1 MHGTRITIQRSLLHV
16 GAIVLTVFCVVF
28 VLTQTVGATIK
39 HDLSSYLA
47 PAVAYIEGYGA
58 PYVDFFDIKPPVA
71 IFFLVPWISVFGFSL
86 ESMIV
91 LDAIMLFLLFYVF
104 FRLLSLSKADL
115 FVFFIFAYALVYALS
130 YRLFG
135 LMLLTETVGLVFVFL
150 SLLLVFSQP
159 SRITSWFLA
168 GMLLQFASQVK
179 EVYVFTPIFF
189 AAFVW
194 LDNRFHVR
202 EVLTAFLG
210 WCAGGLIVFLL
221 LYVSNAHVA
230 YLDVLAFKAD
240 AFQVRD
246 PVTMVL
252 RMIKGLAAFS
262 GLRLKFYLFFVPSLI
277 LLIVFV
283 LRARARGKPFGLRA
297 GSKAHVASV
306 FALLLLAVMVGF
318 AWQGK
323 PPSGHYAVSIFFPYL
338 LFICA
343 WFAAL
348 REMFPAIAKPK
359 KTGLGPG
366 TISLVLLLWF
376 CVVLT
381 PGPKVPAQAS
391 QQIVSHIKGG
401 GFSIP
406 ELESE
411 EALSRYRF
419 VTSNLQEGDCLQQV
433 YGWAAGAAYLYTGT
447 KPCSRHF
454 LANLITNETTANEYV
469 QDLQQSPPTVVI
481 YNPAGADLDVE
492 FFEKSI
498 FPWGEIVSNC
508 YRPTE
513 FATIFV
519 ASVQLDGVE
528 NCIME
533 VLRIEGIATES

>member
-1 MHGTRITIQRSLLHV
+1 MHGTRITIQRSLLQV
-16 GAIVLTVFCVVF
+16 GAIVLTVFCVAF
-28 VLTQTVGATIK
+28 VLTQTVGTTIK

-47 PAVAYIEGYGA
+47 PAVAFIEGYGA
-58 PYVDFFDIKPPVA
+58 PYVDYFDIKPPVA
-71 IFFLVPWISVFGFSL
+71 IFFLIPWISIFGFSL

-91 LDAIMLFLLFYVF
+91 LDAIMLFLLFF
-104 FRLLSLSKADL
+104 LFLRLLSLSKADL

-159 SRITSWFLA
+159 SRMTSWFLA

-189 AAFVW
+189 VAFVW
-194 LDNRFHVR
+194 LDNRFYVR

-210 WCAGGLIVFLL
+210 WCAGGLIVVLL

-262 GLRLKFYLFFVPSLI
+262 GSRLKFYLFFVPSLI

-283 LRARARGKPFGLRA
+283 WRTRAQRRPFGLRA
-297 GSKAHVASV
+297 GSKVHVASV

-323 PPSGHYAVSIFFPYL
+323 APSGHYAVSIFFPYL

-343 WFAAL
+343 WFAVL
-348 REMFPAIAKPK
+348 REMLPATAKLK
-359 KTGLGPG
+359 KWGLGPG
-366 TISLVLLLWF
+366 TMSLVLLLWF
-376 CVVLT
+376 CAVLT
-381 PGPKVPAQAS
+381 PGPELPAQAS
-391 QQIVSHIKGG
+391 QQIVSHVKEG

-406 ELESE
+406 ELEGE

-419 VTSNLQEGDCLQQV
+419 VTGNLQDGDCLQQA
-433 YGWAAGAAYLYTGT
+433 YGWAAGAAYLYTGS

-454 LANLITNETTANEYV
+454 LANLITNETTAAEYAR
-469 QDLQQSPPTVVI
+469 DLQQSPPKVVI
-481 YNPAGADLDVE
+481 YAPRMADLDVE
-492 FFEKSI
+492 DFEKRI
-498 FPWGEIVSNC
+498 FPWRETVSNC
-508 YRPTE
+508 YLPTE
-513 FATIFV
+513 HASVFV
-519 ASVQLDGVE
+519 ASSQADGLK
-528 NCIME
+528 NCIQD
-533 VLRIEGIATES
+533 VLRLKGRAS